1 MLGAKDPGSRASL
14 TGTAIQ
20 GPSVPVSVALRC
32 AIALLRRLRHL
43 TKTSA
48 LFPNAS
54 LYTPKMLFQ
63 FREMNSNCRVALGPS
78 SLSPERLSLMMGRQS
93 LSSTAREAVS
103 RTASWP
109 QEDVQ
114 TRVGERVK
122 MAAAARA

>member
-1 MLGAKDPGSRASL
+1 MLGAKDPGL
-14 TGTAIQ
+14 TAGLTVTAIQ

-32 AIALLRRLRHL
+32 AIALLKRLRQ
-43 TKTSA
+43 SA
-48 LFPNAS
+48 LFSNAS
-54 LYTPKMLFQ
+54 LCTPKMLVQ

-109 QEDVQ
+109 QEDVETQ
-114 TRVGERVK
+114 VGERAK
-122 MAAAARA
+122 MEAAARA